1 MPTAY
6 RLTSSIAYELNSFII
21 CVICGP
27 EASDKVPDASIED
40 EHEHERENQ
49 GASSL
54 TPETRHLKPLN
65 PEPGTLEPGNP
76 I

>member
-1 MPTAY
+1 VPTAY

-40 EHEHERENQ
+40 EHEHEDQ

-54 TPETRHLKPLN
+54 TPETF
-65 PEPGTLEPGNP
+65 ES
-76 I
+76 